1 MKARSGAMT
10 VGNVAKRAEV
20 KIDTIRFYERQ
31 GLLPKPPRTPAGYR
45 TFDETTVQRLRFIR
59 NAQALG
65 FTLKEIK
72 QLFSLRITVDS
83 TCSDIR
89 DYAESKVADIERK
102 IESLQAM
109 KRALQDL
116 VSACTVNGPVS
127 ECLVFEGLNT
137 YGKEY
142 WLRKQ
147 DMKPFPTCSDS
158 ETML

>member
-10 VGNVAKRAEV
+10 VGNVAKRAEIN
-20 KIDTIRFYERQ
+20 IDTVRYYERQ
-31 GLLPKPPRTPAGYR
+31 GLLPKPPRTPSGYR
-45 TFDETTVQRLRFIR
+45 TFDEATVQRLRFIR

-72 QLFSLRITVDS
+72 QLFSLRITVGS
-83 TCSDIR
+83 TCSDLR

-109 KRALQDL
+109 KQALQEL
-116 VSACTVNGPVS
+116 VSACSVNGPVS
-127 ECLVFEGLNT
+127 ECSVFESLNT
-137 YGKEY
+137 DGKD

-147 DMKPFPTCSDS
+147 DTKPFPTRSDS
-158 ETML
+158 ETIP